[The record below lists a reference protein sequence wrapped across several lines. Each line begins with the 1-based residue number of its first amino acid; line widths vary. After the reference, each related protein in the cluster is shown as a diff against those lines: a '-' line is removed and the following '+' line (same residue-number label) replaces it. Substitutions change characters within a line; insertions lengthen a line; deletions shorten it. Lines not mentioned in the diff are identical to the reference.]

1 MKRVSLDY
9 LACPVC
15 HAALVLAEGQGAEIE
30 SGSLS
35 CPACGKTYP
44 IRRGIPQFIRYAELS
59 GANRRFAVLYDWFSH
74 VYRLYS
80 RVAFAFLGGE
90 DRCRGGLIDRLELK
104 QKQERVLEVSIG
116 PGVNLPYLSQRGV
129 GQVAGLDISLG
140 QLQAC
145 QKYARRRRWQP
156 ELFLANAECLPFQDN
171 SFDCVL
177 HFGGIN
183 FFSDKARAITE
194 MIRVARPGTK
204 IVIGDETEKGAKF
217 YEKTLPGFKSSFKQG
232 RASVMAPVDLVPAAM
247 QDVRCELIWGGWFY
261 CLEFRKPL

>member
-1 MKRVSLDY
+1 MKIISLEF
-9 LACPVC
+9 LACPTC
-15 HAALVLAEGQGAEIE
+15 RGKLTLAEGQGAEVE
-30 SGSLS
+30 SGSLFCPS
-35 CPACGKTYP
+35 CQKSYS
-44 IRRGIPQFIRYAELS
+44 IQRGIPQFIRYAELS
-59 GANRRFAVLYDWFSH
+59 GPPRRFAVLYDWFSH

-90 DRCRGGLIDRLELK
+90 DRCRGGLIDRLELR

-140 QLQAC
+140 QLRAC
-145 QKYARRRRWQP
+145 QNFARRRQWEP
-156 ELFLANAECLPFQDN
+156 ELFLGNAECLPFQDN

-183 FFSDKARAITE
+183 FFSDKARAIAE

-204 IVIGDETEKGAKF
+204 IVIGDETERGAKF

-232 RASVMAPVDLVPAAM
+232 RTRVQAPVELVPPEM
-247 QDVRCELIWGGWFY
+247 QDVRCEAIWGGWFY
-261 CLEFRKPL
+261 CLEFRKPA